1 MNEPKKK
8 VGRPRIDVIEEESEK
23 VINLRQVKEL
33 SARRC
38 SEPEIAAVLGINYA
52 TWKRHKKRAPAIAEA
67 VSEGKEVGKASLRHL
82 QWQSAKGGN
91 VTMQIWLGK
100 QYLGQSDKR
109 HIEQQQLEPL
119 VIVTDRTD
127 ESADGGIRKQAE
139 VSGTGSGEEVRQDL
153 PRTH

>member
-1 MNEPKKK
+1 MDEPKKK
-8 VGRPRIDVIEEESEK
+8 VGRPRIDVIEKEAEK

-33 SARRC
+33 SARH
-38 SEPEIAAVLGINYA
+38 STEPEIAAVLGIDYA
-52 TWKRHKKRAPAIAEA
+52 TWKRHKKRNPAIMEA
-67 VSEGKEVGKASLRHL
+67 VNEGKEIGKSSLRRM
-82 QWQSAKGGN
+82 QWKNAQDGN

-119 VIVTDRTD
+119 VIVTDKSDT
-127 ESADGGIRKQAE
+127 SADEGLSQSGT
-139 VSGTGSGEEVRQDL
+139 VSGTGSGETVRKDV